1 MPDRPRNIGASVRQ
15 RLLNLAHARGQP
27 MELLLTRYALERLLH
42 RLSLSPHRERFVL
55 KGAILLAVW
64 FDEPHR
70 ATRDVDLLGFGDA
83 AEDAL
88 LATFREIMAIEVDD
102 GVSFDLK
109 GLRIEAIREDVEYG
123 GSRLRT
129 TAALAGAR
137 VPITVD
143 IGFCDAVEPG
153 VEDIDLPVLLDMP
166 SPHLRA
172 YALETVIAEMFH
184 ATVALG
190 RANSRMKDYYDVWM
204 LTSAFEIDAGRLR
217 QAVEATFARR
227 SSDAPTSTPDG
238 LSDEFSADA
247 HKQRQ
252 WDAFAK
258 NLSRQVPNL
267 DHVVREL
274 RKKLLVV
281 TALRPINFDAA

>member
-55 KGAILLAVW
+55 KGAMLLATW

-88 LATFREIMAIEVDD
+88 LGTFREILTIELDD

-137 VPITVD
+137 IPITVD
-143 IGFCDAVEPG
+143 IGFGDAVEPG

-172 YALETVIAEMFH
+172 YPPETVIAEKFH
-184 ATVALG
+184 AMVALG

-204 LTSAFEIDAGRLR
+204 LMSTFEIEPERMRRAIM
-217 QAVEATFARR
+217 ATFARR
-227 SSDAPTSTPDG
+227 NTPVPAAIPDG
-238 LSDEFSADA
+238 LSDAFADDTS
-247 HKQRQ
+247 KQRQ
-252 WDAFAK
+252 WDAFAR
-258 NLSRQVPNL
+258 NLSAPTPTFQSLVWQLRQGLATLFHLAN
-267 DHVVREL
+267 
-274 RKKLLVV
+274 
-281 TALRPINFDAA
+281 

>member
-1 MPDRPRNIGASVRQ
+1 MPDRPRNVGASVRQ

-42 RLSLSPHRERFVL
+42 RLSISPHRDRFVL
-55 KGAILLAVW
+55 KGAMLLATW

-88 LATFREIMAIEVDD
+88 LGTFREIMAVEVDD

-109 GLRIEAIREDVEYG
+109 GLRIEAIRQELEYG
-123 GSRLRT
+123 GSRIRT
-129 TAALAGAR
+129 AAALAGAR
-137 VPITVD
+137 IPITVD
-143 IGFCDAVEPG
+143 IGFGDAVEPG

-172 YALETVIAEMFH
+172 YPPETVIAEKFH
-184 ATVALG
+184 AMVVLG

-204 LTSAFEIDAGRLR
+204 LTSAFDIEHERLR
-217 QAVEATFARR
+217 RAIVATFARR
-227 SSDAPTSTPDG
+227 STVIPAEVPDG
-238 LSDEFSADA
+238 LSDAFATDPG
-247 HKQRQ
+247 KQRQ
-252 WDAFAK
+252 WDAFAR
-258 NLSRQVPNL
+258 NLSGTIPGFGL
-267 DHVVREL
+267 VVSEL
-274 RKKLLVV
+274 RQRLAGFLAV
-281 TALRPINFDAA
+281 P

>member
-1 MPDRPRNIGASVRQ
+1 MPDRPRNVGASVRQ

-55 KGAILLAVW
+55 KGAMLLATW

-83 AEDAL
+83 ADDAL
-88 LATFREIMAIEVDD
+88 LGTFREIMAVEVDD

-109 GLRIEAIREDVEYG
+109 GLRIEAIREEVEYG

-137 VPITVD
+137 IPITVD
-143 IGFCDAVEPG
+143 IGFGDAVEPG

-172 YALETVIAEMFH
+172 YPLETVIAEKFH
-184 ATVALG
+184 AMVVLG

-204 LTSAFEIDAGRLR
+204 LTSTFEIEPERLR
-217 QAVEATFARR
+217 RAIAATFARR
-227 SSDAPTSTPDG
+227 NTEIPASVPDG
-238 LSDEFSADA
+238 LSDDFYADA
-247 HKQRQ
+247 GKQRQ
-252 WDAFAK
+252 WDAFART
-258 NLSRQVPNL
+258 LSGQVPDL
-267 DHVVREL
+267 GRVVL
-274 RKKLLVV
+274 
-281 TALRPINFDAA
+281 ALREKLMVISAPNRL

>member
-42 RLSLSPHRERFVL
+42 RLSLSSHRERFVL
-55 KGAILLAVW
+55 KGAMLLATW

-88 LATFREIMAIEVDD
+88 LATFREIMALEVED

-109 GLRIEAIREDVEYG
+109 GLRIEAIRENVEYG

-137 VPITVD
+137 IPITVD
-143 IGFCDAVEPG
+143 IGFGDAVEPG

-172 YALETVIAEMFH
+172 YPPETVIAEKFH
-184 ATVALG
+184 AMVALG

-204 LTSAFEIDAGRLR
+204 LTSAFEIDPERLR
-217 QAVEATFARR
+217 RAIVATFARR
-227 SSDAPTSTPDG
+227 STVIPAEVPDG
-238 LSDEFSADA
+238 LSDAFATEPG
-247 HKQRQ
+247 KQRQ
-252 WDAFAK
+252 WDAFTRD
-258 NLSRQVPNL
+258 LSGRIPVLDLIIRDLRQ
-267 DHVVREL
+267 
-274 RKKLLVV
+274 KLTPFL
-281 TALRPINFDAA
+281 APK

>member
-27 MELLLTRYALERLLH
+27 MELLLTRCALERLLY
-42 RLSLSPHRERFVL
+42 RLSVSPHRERFVL
-55 KGAILLAVW
+55 KGAMLLATW

-83 AEDAL
+83 ADDAL
-88 LATFREIMAIEVDD
+88 LGTFREIMAIEVDD

-109 GLRIEAIREDVEYG
+109 GLQIEAIREEAEYG

-137 VPITVD
+137 IPITVD
-143 IGFCDAVEPG
+143 IGFGDAVEPS

-172 YALETVIAEMFH
+172 YPLETVIAEKFH
-184 ATVALG
+184 AMVVLG

-204 LTSAFEIDAGRLR
+204 LTSTFEIEPERLQR
-217 QAVEATFARR
+217 AIAATFARR
-227 SSDAPTSTPDG
+227 KTEIPASVPDG
-238 LSDEFSADA
+238 LSDDFFADA
-247 HKQRQ
+247 GKQRQ
-252 WDAFAK
+252 WDAFART
-258 NLSRQVPNL
+258 LSGQVPEL
-267 DHVVREL
+267 GRVVL
-274 RKKLLVV
+274 
-281 TALRPINFDAA
+281 ALREKLMVISAPNRL